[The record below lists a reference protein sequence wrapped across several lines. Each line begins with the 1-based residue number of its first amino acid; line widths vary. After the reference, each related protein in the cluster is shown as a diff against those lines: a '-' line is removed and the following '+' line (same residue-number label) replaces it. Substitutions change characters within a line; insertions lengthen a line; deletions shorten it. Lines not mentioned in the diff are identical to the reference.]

1 MQIRISTDNMIL
13 SEYENFIAQREMKNG
28 QQLKHLIENFGN
40 NPTNFLKHSNF
51 RKWFTSFME
60 KNYPEKKGL
69 VVLINLFFTSLENRN
84 LIYSESKNQAT
95 MIYIDLLHETI
106 TKAHKTKF
114 VKKTL
119 LEDEE
124 EEDNKINNEQIDS
137 HFQLAFPEN
146 FFEIIDDNLWTKIN
160 QKYEEVKMSEIED
173 STNLIDEIFSLF
185 QIINDKLIYYL
196 REFLQ
201 IFYNSTSFKSE
212 ISRFYMK
219 KSCLINNFW
228 FEKPEIKA
236 DLKQSIININNIS
249 PLKASKR
256 ERIMT
261 NINGPKNEKEYKDL
275 SQSYC
280 PKSFNVNNF

>member
-1 MQIRISTDNMIL
+1 MIL

-173 STNLIDEIFSLF
+173 STSLIDEIFSLF